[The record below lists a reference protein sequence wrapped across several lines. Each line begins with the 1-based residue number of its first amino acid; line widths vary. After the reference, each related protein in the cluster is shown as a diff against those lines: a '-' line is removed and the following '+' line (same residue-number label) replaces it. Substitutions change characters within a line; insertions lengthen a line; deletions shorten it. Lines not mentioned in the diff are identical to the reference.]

1 MLEPANNKTSGDS
14 DRVVFGDIPETPSF
28 WRMESSHDHHWI
40 LFSFFLCLFAVA
52 VAVAVAHVVVVFV
65 VVVFWGGGGGGYL
78 YAGKFVMKQDICIF
92 RTNM

>member
-65 VVVFWGGGGGGYL
+65 VVVFWGGRGEGGSLCREVCYETGHL
-78 YAGKFVMKQDICIF
+78 HFQD
-92 RTNM
+92 